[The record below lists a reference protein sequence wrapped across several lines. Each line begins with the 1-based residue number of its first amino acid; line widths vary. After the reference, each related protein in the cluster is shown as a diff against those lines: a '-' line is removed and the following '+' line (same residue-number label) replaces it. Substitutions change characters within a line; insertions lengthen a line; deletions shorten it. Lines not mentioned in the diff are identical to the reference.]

1 MYLDM
6 ECQVITEFIWHP
18 LIEIEVYFTK
28 VSTYFIIETSCIDWW
43 LAWIL
48 KVYDWDLDYLVIPD
62 GRSYIV
68 VLTGYSYHFKELH
81 CSAQCHTQMRMW
93 IVSRGVVLILALW
106 KVSRVLRGFLLHR
119 SLINNSAS
127 LSNGFGEFYFSFKF
141 GILGLL
147 HQWSLQIAYIRGGK
161 DSQREFL

>member
-1 MYLDM
+1 MK
-6 ECQVITEFIWHP
+6 CQVITEFIWHP
-18 LIEIEVYFTK
+18 LIEIEEYFTK
-28 VSTYFIIETSCIDWW
+28 ASTYFIIETSCIDWW
-43 LAWIL
+43 LAWTL

-68 VLTGYSYHFKELH
+68 VLTGYGYHFKELH

-93 IVSRGVVLILALW
+93 IVSRGVVLIL
-106 KVSRVLRGFLLHR
+106 LHR

-127 LSNGFGEFYFSFKF
+127 LSYGFGEFFFSFNF
-141 GILGLL
+141 GISGLL
-147 HQWSLQIAYIRGGK
+147 HQWSLQIAYIRVGK